1 MSLRERLA
9 LGEDAQQ
16 APSAPAMAD
25 GAYQELKKSMHQM
38 ILERIDLERLK
49 RLTPEQFKA
58 WRTRMGWS
66 QEHAAQRLGIGK
78 STVQLYERGH
88 RAEDRRLIEIP
99 LNIALACIAL
109 GMGLTKYDEKEIAR
123 YEKALEIGFN
133 SLAYTE
139 RNI

>member
-49 RLTPEQFKA
+49 RLTPEQFKHELA
-58 WRTRMGWS
+58 LLVARIVDDERIVLNQGERHKLVLDVQNEMLGFGPLEPLLADPGVSDILVRPSWS
-66 QEHAAQRLGIGK
+66 PDCRRSGRRCARRQVLG
-78 STVQLYERGH
+78 
-88 RAEDRRLIEIP
+88 
-99 LNIALACIAL
+99 
-109 GMGLTKYDEKEIAR
+109 GLK
-123 YEKALEIGFN
+123 
-133 SLAYTE
+133 
-139 RNI
+139 